1 MFKELKKRPNDSLES
16 IEKMLKMS
24 VFQENILTQGAKELD
39 LVYEVGLKNGF
50 TLSAKTQTLQNGI
63 YNFIKL
69 YEENREFY
77 FCFDKEIKNDIIHT
91 LPKEAKLICYEKALG
106 DSVKLN
112 LHSNLDLET
121 L

>member
-1 MFKELKKRPNDSLES
+1 
-16 IEKMLKMS
+16 MLKMS

-50 TLSAKTQTLQNGI
+50 SLSAKVEAILVPKLELGNENSRE
-63 YNFIKL
+63 YNFTRL
-69 YEENREFY
+69 YEETREFY

-91 LPKEAKLICYEKALG
+91 IPKGAKLICYEKALG